1 MNLLCIKK
9 IFWQDGIFIS
19 SIYNNF
25 VMEKEKSC
33 GAVIYTMKDNRII
46 FLLSK
51 MGLGHTSLTK
61 GHVEGDETEKETA
74 AREIFEETSLTP
86 EIDTSFRKV
95 ITYSPKE
102 DVMKDVVFFVAK
114 LKEYKKPKDL
124 HDDEVV
130 GFIWADYPKAIKKLT
145 FDSDKEVLEAAY
157 IYILKKELGYGE
169 L

>member
-1 MNLLCIKK
+1 
-9 IFWQDGIFIS
+9 
-19 SIYNNF
+19 
-25 VMEKEKSC
+25 MEKEKSC

-74 AREIFEETSLTP
+74 AREILEETSLTP

>member
-9 IFWQDGIFIS
+9 IFWQDGILIS
-19 SIYNNF
+19 SIYNTI

-33 GAVIYTMKDNRII
+33 GAVIYTMKDNQII

-51 MGLGHTSLTK
+51 MGLGHISLTK
-61 GHVEGDETEKETA
+61 GHVEEGETEKETA
-74 AREIFEETSLTP
+74 EREILEETSLKP
-86 EIDTSFRKV
+86 EIDTSFRKI

-102 DVMKDVVFFVAK
+102 GVMKDVVFFVAK